1 MRSAAGVHMLY
12 MTHSTRQRNLMMQAQ
27 LHLPLSYSHLSLSIL
42 KWVPMCQGFNN
53 FSGFLHNF
61 LLAKLANIS
70 VRVKLIWTD
79 SFVKW
84 SDKALLEMARADSHL
99 KGLAEIWQDRWIIL
113 FLLKWLHNAVSYM
126 KKFQVNYQII
136 DYNRSFKFLSRS
148 DKALLEMA
156 RVASF
161 GRNLK
166 ESLENLLKWLHNAE
180 VI

>member
-1 MRSAAGVHMLY
+1 
-12 MTHSTRQRNLMMQAQ
+12 MMQAQ

-84 SDKALLEMARADSHL
+84 SDKALLEMAR
-99 KGLAEIWQDRWIIL
+99 
-113 FLLKWLHNAVSYM
+113 
-126 KKFQVNYQII
+126 
-136 DYNRSFKFLSRS
+136 
-148 DKALLEMA
+148 
-156 RVASF
+156 VASF

-180 VI
+180 VIYKKFRSNF